1 MPAGG
6 LEETMWESIMG
17 RRSEGMIDMTC
28 KRRAFSY
35 EKRMNYENSTIGN
48 VYLFA
53 DKLVTILAL
62 RSSNTLITPTYDR
75 FTCTNNDDIL
85 ADIND

>member
-1 MPAGG
+1 MI
-6 LEETMWESIMG
+6 ET
-17 RRSEGMIDMTC
+17 TC

-35 EKRMNYENSTIGN
+35 EKLMNYENSTIGN
-48 VYLFA
+48 VYLLA

-75 FTCTNNDDIL
+75 LTCTNNDDIL